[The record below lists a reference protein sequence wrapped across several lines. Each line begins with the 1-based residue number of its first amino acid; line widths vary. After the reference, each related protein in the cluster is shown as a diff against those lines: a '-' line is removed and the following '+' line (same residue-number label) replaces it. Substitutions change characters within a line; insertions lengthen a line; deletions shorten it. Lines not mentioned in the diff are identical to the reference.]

1 MKGSLERKLD
11 GLTDYYLVVCLFLS
25 LFTMT
30 WVGVGNIVV
39 ASLLGILLCIIG
51 LMQQFARVDIWAFAF
66 LAGYQLMSMASSFA
80 AHGNIVDGYASTQ
93 MVYLPI
99 YLIMGCLSVKETK
112 LLRRLCVLWTAVT
125 AAAGCLQF
133 VYSTVILGRA
143 WRLSGFLGNP
153 NAMGIFLV
161 LGWIALLQC
170 RQDPAEGKLEK
181 YLPALEPVLLAALAL
196 TLSIGSFLAMAA
208 GIFVLFLLERKNT
221 DWKGAFPYACG
232 LLSKASLGIGTGL
245 LLYLAGA
252 RTDEPLVCIIP
263 LLYIAALA
271 VYWEKFEAFLKAYP
285 LIPIG
290 VSVMGVLV
298 AGGVVIVR
306 PSSAATFV
314 ERLAMMRN
322 GLGYIGVN
330 PLLGVGPYQWRMLN
344 LQDSDTYFN
353 TWHIHNILIHVAV
366 EMGLVAAAFLLAVAV
381 RSLKKEKKAAQ
392 KAELAAFFFH
402 NMIDTG
408 LFYLG
413 ITSLLM
419 LTASEPGIKG
429 RKLSGSAL
437 RWLFGALAVIHI
449 YDLIKWFFN
458 G

>member
-1 MKGSLERKLD
+1 MNGSLERKLD
-11 GLTDYYLVVCLFLS
+11 GLTDYYLVVCLFLT

-51 LMQQFARVDIWAFAF
+51 LTQQFVRIDIWAFAF
-66 LAGYQLMSMASSFA
+66 LAGYQLMSMASSWA

-93 MVYLPI
+93 MVYLSI
-99 YLIMGCLSVKETK
+99 YLLMGCLSSREMK
-112 LLRRLCVLWTAVT
+112 LLRKTCVCWAAAA

-161 LGWIALLQC
+161 LGWIALLDC
-170 RQDPAEGKLEK
+170 RQELSGGKLEK
-181 YLPALEPVLLAALAL
+181 YLPALEPVLLSALAL
-196 TLSIGSFLAMAA
+196 TLSIGSFLAMAV
-208 GIFVLFLLERKNT
+208 GILVLLLQKKKNT
-221 DWKGAFPYACG
+221 DWKSAFQYACE
-232 LLSKASLGIGTGL
+232 LLGKASLGIGTGL

-252 RTDEPLVCIIP
+252 RTEEPLVCIIP

-271 VYWEKFEAFLKAYP
+271 VYWEKFEAFLRAYP
-285 LIPIG
+285 LIPVGI
-290 VSVMGVLV
+290 SVMGVLV

-322 GLGYIGVN
+322 GLRYIGVN
-330 PLLGVGPYQWRMLN
+330 PLLGIGPYQWRMLN
-344 LQDSDTYFN
+344 LHDSDTYFN

-366 EMGLVAAAFLLAVAV
+366 EMGVVAAAFLLAAAV

-408 LFYLG
+408 FFYLG
-413 ITSLLM
+413 ITTLVM
-419 LTASEPGIKG
+419 LTTAEPGIKG
-429 RKLSGSAL
+429 RKLSGGVL
-437 RWLFGALAVIHI
+437 RTLFGGLAVIYI
-449 YDLIKWFFN
+449 YDLIKWFFS

>member
-25 LFTMT
+25 LFTVT

-39 ASLLGILLCIIG
+39 ASLLGILLCIVG
-51 LMQQFARVDIWAFAF
+51 LMQQFARVDMWAFAL
-66 LAGYQLMSMASSFA
+66 LAGYQVMSMASSYA

-99 YLIMGCLSVKETK
+99 YLIMGCLSVKEMK
-112 LLRRLCVLWTAVT
+112 LLRRFCVLWTAAA

-170 RQDPAEGKLEK
+170 RQDPGEGKLEK

-208 GIFVLFLLERKNT
+208 GIFVLFLLEKRNT
-221 DWKGAFPYACG
+221 DWKGAFQYACR
-232 LLSKASLGIGTGL
+232 LLGRASLGIGTGL

-252 RTDEPLVCIIP
+252 RTDEPLVCMIP

-271 VYWEKFEAFLKAYP
+271 VYWEKFEAFLEAYP
-285 LIPIG
+285 LIPVG
-290 VSVMGVLV
+290 VSVMGALV
-298 AGGVVIVR
+298 AGGIVIVR
-306 PSSAATFV
+306 PSSIATFA

-322 GLGYIGVN
+322 GLSYIGVN
-330 PLLGVGPYQWRMLN
+330 PLFGVGPYRWRILN
-344 LQDSDTYFN
+344 QADSDTYFN
-353 TWHIHNILIHVAV
+353 TWHIHNILIHVSV

-392 KAELAAFFFH
+392 KAELVAFFFH

-408 LFYLG
+408 FFYLG
-413 ITSLLM
+413 ITTLLM
-419 LTASEPGIKG
+419 LTATEPGIRGK
-429 RKLSGSAL
+429 KLSGGIL
-437 RWLFGALAVIHI
+437 RVLFGGLLVIQA
-449 YDLIKWFFN
+449 YDLIKWCFS

>member
-181 YLPALEPVLLAALAL
+181 YLPALEYLYC
-196 TLSIGSFLAMAA
+196 SC
-208 GIFVLFLLERKNT
+208 
-221 DWKGAFPYACG
+221 WKGRTR
-232 LLSKASLGIGTGL
+232 TG
-245 LLYLAGA
+245 
-252 RTDEPLVCIIP
+252 
-263 LLYIAALA
+263 
-271 VYWEKFEAFLKAYP
+271 
-285 LIPIG
+285 
-290 VSVMGVLV
+290 
-298 AGGVVIVR
+298 
-306 PSSAATFV
+306 
-314 ERLAMMRN
+314 
-322 GLGYIGVN
+322 
-330 PLLGVGPYQWRMLN
+330 
-344 LQDSDTYFN
+344 
-353 TWHIHNILIHVAV
+353 
-366 EMGLVAAAFLLAVAV
+366 
-381 RSLKKEKKAAQ
+381 
-392 KAELAAFFFH
+392 
-402 NMIDTG
+402 
-408 LFYLG
+408 
-413 ITSLLM
+413 
-419 LTASEPGIKG
+419 KG
-429 RKLSGSAL
+429 RFPTPA
-437 RWLFGALAVIHI
+437 
-449 YDLIKWFFN
+449 DC
-458 G
+458 